1 MGSSPFITGGKAS
14 SMNTVLVFLAVVA
27 FAAAEPEL
35 WGVYGYGL
43 GHYGLGY
50 GYPYRTVGYHG
61 LGHGISYIA
70 NSGGAIHAVGKR
82 AAEPEPEPEA
92 DPAAWYYGGHGYG
105 YGYGH
110 GYYGYGYPYNTVDT
124 MAWDTT
130 EDTTGTVSDTDT
142 GVKCNANFLPVI
154 RISVSK
160 FKRIYLTGCW
170 N

>member
-27 FAAAEPEL
+27 FAAAEPEP
-35 WGVYGYGL
+35 WGVYGHGL

-82 AAEPEPEPEA
+82 AAEPEPEPGA

-110 GYYGYGYPYNTVDT
+110 GYYGWISLQIP
-124 MAWDTT
+124 WILRP
-130 EDTTGTVSDTDT
+130 GTLRRILRPRSRIQILGLNVTRT
-142 GVKCNANFLPVI
+142 FFL
-154 RISVSK
+154 
-160 FKRIYLTGCW
+160 
-170 N
+170 

>member
-27 FAAAEPEL
+27 FAAAEPEP

-92 DPAAWYYGGHGYG
+92 DPAAWLRRTRIWLRIRTWVLRIWISLQI
-105 YGYGH
+105 
-110 GYYGYGYPYNTVDT
+110 P
-124 MAWDTT
+124 WILRP
-130 EDTTGTVSDTDT
+130 GTLRRILRPRSRIQILGLNVTRT
-142 GVKCNANFLPVI
+142 FFL
-154 RISVSK
+154 
-160 FKRIYLTGCW
+160 
-170 N
+170 